1 MTRTIQVTGTFPDC
15 SVCELSVVVVDTNRS
30 INDKGS
36 DQGFTKLRRT
46 SEVGV
51 NSCEA
56 NVETRGEGKI

>member
-1 MTRTIQVTGTFPDC
+1 MRTFLITGTFLVC
-15 SVCELSVVVVDTNRS
+15 SVCELSVVVVDTDRS

-36 DQGFTKLRRT
+36 DQGFTKLRTT
-46 SEVGV
+46 SEVGA